1 METIE
6 KIFTSLL
13 IKIRTCLMKK
23 IMHSSVWMQSQ
34 ERKIRTPQTQ
44 ILTLQNFYVNLSG
57 DQKKLRYLRAEL
69 IIQNTMPS
77 ISTWLDLLCG
87 LRVALQ
93 IWMKVM
99 SLQTGIR
106 LKSLHKRLV
115 ENVKKYS
122 IWYIRNNPYIA

>member
-13 IKIRTCLMKK
+13 IKIRTFLMKK
-23 IMHSSVWMQSQ
+23 IMHFSVWMQLQ
-34 ERKIRTPQTQ
+34 ERKIRIPQTQ

-57 DQKKLRYLRAEL
+57 DQKKLRYLQAEL

-77 ISTWLDLLCG
+77 ISTWWDLLCG

>member
-13 IKIRTCLMKK
+13 IKIRTFLMKK
-23 IMHSSVWMQSQ
+23 IMHFSVWMQSQ
-34 ERKIRTPQTQ
+34 ERKIRIPQTQ

-57 DQKKLRYLRAEL
+57 DLKKLRYLQAEL

-77 ISTWLDLLCG
+77 ISTWLGSLCG

-93 IWMKVM
+93 IWMKAM